1 MEKSSSLAQIL
12 KEFESFSQNHSLF
25 SSYNKDKWSIEVI
38 SYLFYDLAIQILTE
52 EASDS
57 VLVLSEKLK
66 NWVESYLKPSLQD
79 FDSAYDVLGGKILAE
94 YCSQQVIFKH
104 WSLKRIDQEL
114 EKISNIQKT
123 ADTESPDS
131 FDITGTILGYLKQ
144 SEETTLE
151 MAGES

>member
-1 MEKSSSLAQIL
+1 MPTWWL
-12 KEFESFSQNHSLF
+12 
-25 SSYNKDKWSIEVI
+25 
-38 SYLFYDLAIQILTE
+38 
-52 EASDS
+52 
-57 VLVLSEKLK
+57 LVLSEKLK
-66 NWVESYLKPSLQD
+66 NWIESYLKPSLQD
-79 FDSAYDVLGGKILAE
+79 FYSAYDVLGGKILAE
-94 YCSQQVIFKH
+94 YSFQGVIFKD